1 MCYFVFMKSI
11 FFIPL
16 IIFSFA
22 SLAEDYQDICL
33 KIGYKN
39 GSEKFNKCVS
49 DLSSKSKTITNSSVK
64 LAPKANA
71 SSIYMDM
78 AAPAIG
84 MAVGEVVNKVLPNK
98 VPKSGSN
105 ITKNTTKKS
114 LSYCQKFPL
123 SNTCKVPL
131 LNDNHKRNAAG
142 GWQNN

>member
-1 MCYFVFMKSI
+1 MKSI

-71 SSIYMDM
+71 SRIYTDM

-98 VPKSGSN
+98 IPSSNTNSIGTKTNSASTNGSNDYVNNCIIGVLPKSACPG
-105 ITKNTTKKS
+105 
-114 LSYCQKFPL
+114 F
-123 SNTCKVPL
+123 
-131 LNDNHKRNAAG
+131 
-142 GWQNN
+142 